1 MEWGEPVYGVEELA
15 AVYDKGDI
23 LVYPSVAET
32 GEAMPLAPLEG
43 MARGLPVVVSNLEV
57 FREYLVPG
65 RNGVS
70 FEHRGGRAAENL
82 ADALAKLIEDP
93 SLRQAMSK
101 EARATA
107 EKYAPGNVA
116 ELYVQAFENLLRG

>member
-1 MEWGEPVYGVEELA
+1 M
-15 AVYDKGDI
+15 
-23 LVYPSVAET
+23 
-32 GEAMPLAPLEG
+32 
-43 MARGLPVVVSNLEV
+43 
-57 FREYLVPG
+57 
-65 RNGVS
+65 
-70 FEHRGGRAAENL
+70 RAAENL

-116 ELYVQAFENLLRG
+116 ELYVQAFENLLKN